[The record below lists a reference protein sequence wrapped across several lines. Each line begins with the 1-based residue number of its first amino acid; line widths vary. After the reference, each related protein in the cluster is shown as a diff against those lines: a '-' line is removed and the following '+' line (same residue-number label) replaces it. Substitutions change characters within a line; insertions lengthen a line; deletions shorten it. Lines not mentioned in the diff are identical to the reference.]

1 MTQRPYWAF
10 GKINLETHKTKPMK
24 NDMSRRDLLKN
35 SAGLAGIGFLGTSM
49 EHRFNEAD
57 KQVGADLKGKVNHS
71 ACRWCYDKIPFE
83 ELVVNAKKIGLQ
95 SIELTGPDEWDILKK
110 YDMTAAIG
118 WGKYP
123 EKMGLPN
130 FFNKIQ
136 NHDKLVE
143 FYEDLIPR
151 AAKAGVKNLITF
163 SGNRDGLSD
172 EQGLLNCKKGLQ
184 RIMKT
189 AEKHDVTI
197 SMELLNSK
205 VNHKDYQCD
214 HTEWGSVLCEM
225 VGSNKFKL
233 LYDIYHMQIM
243 EGDVIATIKK
253 NYQYISHYHT
263 GGVPGRHEIDETQE
277 LNYAPIIK
285 AIYDTGYKG
294 FIGQEFIP
302 AREDKM
308 ASLEQAVKICDI

>member
-1 MTQRPYWAF
+1 
-10 GKINLETHKTKPMK
+10 L
-24 NDMSRRDLLKN
+24 SRREILKS
-35 SAGLAGIGFLGTSM
+35 SAGLAGLGIFGSSM
-49 EHRFNEAD
+49 EDRFKKAD
-57 KQVGADLKGKVNHS
+57 IAVGAELKGKVQHS

-83 ELVVNAKKIGLQ
+83 ELIVNAKRIGLS

-123 EKMGLPN
+123 AGMNIPN
-130 FFNKIQ
+130 FFNRVK
-136 NHDKLVE
+136 NHDGLVG
-143 FYEDLIPR
+143 FYEDIIPK
-151 AAKAGVKNLITF
+151 AAKAGVKNIIAF

-172 EQGLLNCKKGLQ
+172 EDGLINCKKGLQ
-184 RIMKT
+184 RVMKT
-189 AEKHDVTI
+189 AERYDVTI

-205 VNHKDYQCD
+205 VNHKDYQAD
-214 HTEWGSVLCEM
+214 TTEWGAALCEM
-225 VGSNKFKL
+225 VGSDKFKL

-253 NYQYISHYHT
+253 YHQYISHYHT
-263 GGVPGRHEIDETQE
+263 GGVPGRNEIDDTQE
-277 LNYAPIIK
+277 LNYAAIMR

-294 FIGQEFIP
+294 YIGQEFIP
-302 AREDKM
+302 ARPDKM

>member
-1 MTQRPYWAF
+1 
-10 GKINLETHKTKPMK
+10 MK
-24 NDMSRRDLLKN
+24 NNLSRREILKN
-35 SAGLAGIGFLGTSM
+35 SAGLAGLGLFGSSM
-49 EHRFNEAD
+49 EERFKKAD
-57 KQVGADLKGKVNHS
+57 LAVGADLKGKVQHS

-83 ELVVNAKKIGLQ
+83 ELIVNAKRIGLS

-123 EKMGLPN
+123 AGMNIPN
-130 FFNKIQ
+130 FFNRVK
-136 NHDKLVE
+136 NHDGLVG
-143 FYEDLIPR
+143 FYEDIIPK
-151 AAKAGVKNLITF
+151 AAKAGVKNIIAF

-172 EQGLLNCKKGLQ
+172 EDGLINCKKGLQ

-189 AEKHDVTI
+189 AERYDVTI

-205 VNHKDYQCD
+205 VNHKDYQAD
-214 HTEWGSVLCEM
+214 TTEWGAALCEM
-225 VGSNKFKL
+225 VGSDKFKL

-253 NYQYISHYHT
+253 YHQYISHYHT
-263 GGVPGRHEIDETQE
+263 GGVPGRNEIDDTQE
-277 LNYAPIIK
+277 LNYAAIIR

-294 FIGQEFIP
+294 YIGQEFIP
-302 AREDKM
+302 ARADKM

>member
-1 MTQRPYWAF
+1 
-10 GKINLETHKTKPMK
+10 MK
-24 NDMSRRDLLKN
+24 NNLSRREILKN
-35 SAGLAGIGFLGTSM
+35 SAGLAGLGLFGSSM
-49 EHRFNEAD
+49 EERFKKAD
-57 KQVGADLKGKVNHS
+57 LAVGADLKGKVQHS

-83 ELVVNAKKIGLQ
+83 ELIVNAKKIGLS

-123 EKMGLPN
+123 AGMNIPN
-130 FFNKIQ
+130 FFNRVK
-136 NHDKLVE
+136 NHDGLVG
-143 FYEDLIPR
+143 FYEDIIPK
-151 AAKAGVKNLITF
+151 AAKAGVKNIIAF

-172 EQGLLNCKKGLQ
+172 EDGLINCKKGLQ
-184 RIMKT
+184 RVMKT
-189 AEKHDVTI
+189 AERYDVTI

-205 VNHKDYQCD
+205 VNHKDYQAD
-214 HTEWGSVLCEM
+214 TTEWGAALCEM
-225 VGSNKFKL
+225 VGSDKFKL

-253 NYQYISHYHT
+253 YHPYISHYHT
-263 GGVPGRHEIDETQE
+263 GGVPGRNEIDDTQE
-277 LNYAPIIK
+277 LNYAAIIR

-294 FIGQEFIP
+294 YIGQEFIP
-302 AREDKM
+302 ARADKI

>member
-1 MTQRPYWAF
+1 
-10 GKINLETHKTKPMK
+10 LEKLKFETYKTKPMK

-263 GGVPGRHEIDETQE
+263 GGVPGRHEIDESQE

>member
-1 MTQRPYWAF
+1 LE
-10 GKINLETHKTKPMK
+10 KLKLETHKTKPMK

-49 EHRFNEAD
+49 EHRFKEAD

-83 ELVVNAKKIGLQ
+83 ELVVNAKKIGLT

-110 YDMTAAIG
+110 HDMTAAIG

-151 AAKAGVKNLITF
+151 AAKAGVKNLIAF

-197 SMELLNSK
+197 SMEWLDPTN
-205 VNHKDYQCD
+205 
-214 HTEWGSVLCEM
+214 
-225 VGSNKFKL
+225 
-233 LYDIYHMQIM
+233 
-243 EGDVIATIKK
+243 
-253 NYQYISHYHT
+253 
-263 GGVPGRHEIDETQE
+263 
-277 LNYAPIIK
+277 LNYFMTSTTCKLWK
-285 AIYDTGYKG
+285 AT
-294 FIGQEFIP
+294 
-302 AREDKM
+302 
-308 ASLEQAVKICDI
+308 